1 MIKAILFDMDGVLA
15 DTEDVSITIGK
26 MYFETL
32 GKRAERKHFDPH
44 LGCGEEE
51 FFVGTAKELGL
62 KDFSY
67 SEASLFFKEH
77 YPEMLAKVAVAL
89 PGGKRL
95 IDMAYRAGLKVAI
108 ASSAPKWKVYENIRA
123 VGIDEEKLSL
133 VVTGGDIVRNKP
145 FGDIYNLCLIKLGLS
160 PDEAIVFEDTA
171 GGIKA
176 GKAAGCRA
184 ISLTT
189 TIDSETAFN
198 SGADGVISD
207 LSCFSEFDTIEEFE
221 NELDVFCGFSPD
233 SVVYGANYIAPLKK
247 KMPYELVK
255 KNAIDLAWKA
265 WANAYAPYSK
275 FKVGASVVSASTGR
289 IYNGCNVENSSYGA
303 TICAERNAILSAV
316 AAEGKIGIDLIVI
329 VSDDDPPAPP
339 CAMCRQVMSE
349 FSSPD
354 TKIVLASK
362 NGVELEYSFKDLLP
376 YPFIMP
382 SMRK

>member
-15 DTEDVSITIGK
+15 DTEDVSITIGRE
-26 MYFETL
+26 YFKTL

-44 LGCGEEE
+44 LGCGEVE

-62 KDFSY
+62 DDFSY
-67 SEASLFFKEH
+67 QDASAYFKAH
-77 YPEMLAKVAVAL
+77 YKEMIEKIDIAL

-95 IDMAYRAGLKVAI
+95 VDMAYDAGIRIAI
-108 ASSAPKWKVYENIRA
+108 ASSAPKCKVYDNIKA
-123 VGIDEEKLSL
+123 IGIDSEKLSL
-133 VVTGGDIVRNKP
+133 VVTGEDIVRNKP
-145 FGDIYNLCLIKLGLS
+145 FGDIYKLCLIKLGLEA
-160 PDEAIVFEDTA
+160 DEAVVFEDTE

-176 GKAAGCRA
+176 GKDSGCRT

-189 TIDSETAFN
+189 TIDSERAFE

-207 LSCFSEFDTIEEFE
+207 LSCISSFVSADEFE
-221 NELDVFCGFSPD
+221 KEIDAFCGISPD
-233 SVVYGANYIAPLKK
+233 SVVYGANYIAPRKNKMDYDLLKR
-247 KMPYELVK
+247 
-255 KNAIDLAWKA
+255 NAIDSAWKA
-265 WANAYAPYSK
+265 WNNAYAPYSH
-275 FKVGASVVSASTGR
+275 FKVGAAVVSAATGR

-354 TKIVLASK
+354 TKVVLVSK
-362 NGVELEYSFKDLLP
+362 KGVEYEYSFKELLP

-382 SMRK
+382 TMRK